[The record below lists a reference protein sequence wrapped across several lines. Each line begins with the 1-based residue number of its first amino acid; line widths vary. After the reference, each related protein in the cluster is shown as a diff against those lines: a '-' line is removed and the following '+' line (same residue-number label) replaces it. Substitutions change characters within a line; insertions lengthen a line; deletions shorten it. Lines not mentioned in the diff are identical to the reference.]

1 MNFKHLNIK
10 YCNSFYHN
18 YHVEK
23 LSSYYS
29 IFDKFQYNNKD
40 KTIKTKLKNIIHKW
54 YNYKSQLEADNNNEY
69 IIK

>member
-1 MNFKHLNIK
+1 MNFKHLYIK
-10 YCNSFYHN
+10 YCNFFYHN

-40 KTIKTKLKNIIHKW
+40 KTIKTKLKNIIHK
-54 YNYKSQLEADNNNEY
+54 
-69 IIK
+69 